1 MTLSPSLLA
10 ADFVN
15 LSSQLDILV
24 ESGVNTLH
32 FNVMDGDFVPAL
44 SFGAGIL
51 ADIKKKYGDKLFLD
65 AHLMVT
71 EPLVGI
77 FVRRLTASILNLSGQ
92 MAG

>member
-1 MTLSPSLLA
+1 MHYTSIEKDNRPEVVMTLSPSLLA

-51 ADIKKKYGDKLFLD
+51 ADILANK
-65 AHLMVT
+65 
-71 EPLVGI
+71 
-77 FVRRLTASILNLSGQ
+77 
-92 MAG
+92 

>member
-51 ADIKKKYGDKLFLD
+51 ADILANKSIIFSPSEKKK
-65 AHLMVT
+65 
-71 EPLVGI
+71 P
-77 FVRRLTASILNLSGQ
+77 
-92 MAG
+92 